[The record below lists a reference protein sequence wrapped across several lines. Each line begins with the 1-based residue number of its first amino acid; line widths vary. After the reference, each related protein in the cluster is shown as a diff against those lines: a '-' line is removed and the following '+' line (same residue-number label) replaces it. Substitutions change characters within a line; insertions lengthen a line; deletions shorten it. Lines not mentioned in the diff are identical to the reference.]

1 MSDDKQAEQ
10 DFEAAQPA
18 PQIDASDV
26 NSAAELL
33 AQTTAAVPSADK
45 SEEVSEPAEQAE
57 PAEPAEQAEQGED
70 ASAADAA
77 PVAATPL
84 ERKRNAY
91 IAELEELDERDE
103 EVPRDTLSVGL
114 SQEVQDHLDALSSVV
129 LDSADVAARSANV
142 ATGLASEMRNA
153 TKVVDSALVKATLHS
168 KIVLGVT
175 AGLLLIAM
183 GVFFAMAASLQ
194 SRIGQADD
202 MLLAV
207 GKRVVELNAGIE
219 GINAMNRTLAT
230 FGDSTSALIEAQAKL
245 EERVKTALGESN
257 ALVSSLPKEAAKS
270 IEAGSQAL
278 VKQVGALDGQLKKQA
293 GAISALSGQMKALKS
308 AVGEVDP
315 LKRDVQALITLQKQ
329 RYLEALQ
336 QQNSSSQRDQA
347 VTYPR
352 PAPPKGD
359 APSAPA
365 AQ

>member
-1 MSDDKQAEQ
+1 MSDDNKAAQ

-18 PQIDASDV
+18 PQIDAIDAD
-26 NSAAELL
+26 SAADLV
-33 AQTTAAVPSADK
+33 AQASATVPSAAQ
-45 SEEVSEPAEQAE
+45 SEET
-57 PAEPAEQAEQGED
+57 AEQGEATEATPEGEEAPD
-70 ASAADAA
+70 DAA
-77 PVAATPL
+77 PVAMTPL
-84 ERKRNAY
+84 ERKRNAF

-103 EVPRDTLSVGL
+103 DVPHDTLSVGL

-153 TKVVDSALVKATLHS
+153 TKVVDGALSKATLHS

-175 AGLLLIAM
+175 GGMLLIAM

-230 FGDSTSALIEAQAKL
+230 FGDSTTALMEAQAKL

-257 ALVSSLPKEAAKS
+257 ALVSNLPKEAAKS

-293 GAISALSGQMKALKS
+293 GAISALSGEVKALKG

-329 RYLEALQ
+329 RYLEVLQ
-336 QQNSSSQRDQA
+336 QQSSSSTREQA

-359 APSAPA
+359 APAA

>member
-1 MSDDKQAEQ
+1 MSDDNKAAQ
-10 DFEAAQPA
+10 DFEAAQPV
-18 PQIDASDV
+18 PQIDAIDAD
-26 NSAAELL
+26 SAADLV
-33 AQTTAAVPSADK
+33 AQASATVPSAAQ
-45 SEEVSEPAEQAE
+45 SEETAEQDEATE
-57 PAEPAEQAEQGED
+57 ATQEGEEAPD
-70 ASAADAA
+70 DAA
-77 PVAATPL
+77 PVATTPL
-84 ERKRNAY
+84 ERKRNAF

-103 EVPRDTLSVGL
+103 DVPHDTLSVGL

-129 LDSADVAARSANV
+129 LDSAEVAARSANV

-153 TKVVDSALVKATLHS
+153 TKVVDGALSKATLHS

-175 AGLLLIAM
+175 GGMLLIAM

-230 FGDSTSALIEAQAKL
+230 FGDSTSALMEAQAKL

-257 ALVSSLPKEAAKS
+257 ALVSNLPKEAAKS

-293 GAISALSGQMKALKS
+293 GAISALSGEVKALKG

-329 RYLEALQ
+329 RYLEVLQ
-336 QQNSSSQRDQA
+336 QQSSSSTREQA

-352 PAPPKGD
+352 PAPPKGE
-359 APSAPA
+359 APA
-365 AQ
+365 AAQ